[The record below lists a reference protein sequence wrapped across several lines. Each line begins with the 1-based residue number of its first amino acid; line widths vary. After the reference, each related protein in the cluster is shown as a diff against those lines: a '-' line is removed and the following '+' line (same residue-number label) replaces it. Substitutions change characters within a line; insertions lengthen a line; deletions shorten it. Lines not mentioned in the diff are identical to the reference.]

1 MQVMQDCSTLNF
13 ICRPLNIIAVCAI
26 LLMALVFEAGTACS
40 AAPSEVTLQAGA
52 LPQYDEGQSQLDLAR
67 KYYDRRMYKSAL
79 AAIETGLKEPTGKV
93 SDDDRMELSL
103 LRGTIERT
111 ARRYTAAI
119 QAYNQAMVIGRAIA
133 STNKNQS
140 KKIIERNREKMGNA
154 LAFMAIC
161 LCRLGSREE
170 ARKVFIES
178 RDLLESIAINVNS
191 ATNSDMCS
199 MVDAAI
205 DEIDGKHAIDVT
217 YKDSLL
223 VGLDN
228 IEVRDHFI
236 FYTDVPPERI
246 RHYADIAEA
255 QYDYVDHEL
264 LPVKGEFPTGVFLFK
279 TKEAS
284 RKFLNDKFNFHTN
297 VLGVYISGR
306 NAIVTF
312 DGVGDGVF
320 VHEITHKLLGHL
332 QHLEFWAE
340 EGIPASF
347 ETFYAWLDRYPAD
360 RKGPVFGDKPKY
372 GFIDLPRKPIEFRV
386 MTPHTLPKLSTI
398 VARSSHAH
406 AYYQKVQRLVGC
418 YLIDKGV
425 LQTYL
430 RLTAANDLRGYESF
444 VEAALDKNFNEID
457 QDFRVWIKRV
467 LTPGSVAYDAI
478 KALPASEIFEDQ
490 KDWQKFLETNKEI
503 LGKTKI

>member
-1 MQVMQDCSTLNF
+1 MQDCSTLNF
-13 ICRPLNIIAVCAI
+13 IGRPLNIIAVCAI

-228 IEVRDHFI
+228 I
-236 FYTDVPPERI
+236 
-246 RHYADIAEA
+246 
-255 QYDYVDHEL
+255 
-264 LPVKGEFPTGVFLFK
+264 
-279 TKEAS
+279 
-284 RKFLNDKFNFHTN
+284 
-297 VLGVYISGR
+297 
-306 NAIVTF
+306 
-312 DGVGDGVF
+312 
-320 VHEITHKLLGHL
+320 
-332 QHLEFWAE
+332 
-340 EGIPASF
+340 
-347 ETFYAWLDRYPAD
+347 
-360 RKGPVFGDKPKY
+360 
-372 GFIDLPRKPIEFRV
+372 
-386 MTPHTLPKLSTI
+386 
-398 VARSSHAH
+398 
-406 AYYQKVQRLVGC
+406 
-418 YLIDKGV
+418 
-425 LQTYL
+425 
-430 RLTAANDLRGYESF
+430 
-444 VEAALDKNFNEID
+444 
-457 QDFRVWIKRV
+457 
-467 LTPGSVAYDAI
+467 
-478 KALPASEIFEDQ
+478 
-490 KDWQKFLETNKEI
+490 
-503 LGKTKI
+503 